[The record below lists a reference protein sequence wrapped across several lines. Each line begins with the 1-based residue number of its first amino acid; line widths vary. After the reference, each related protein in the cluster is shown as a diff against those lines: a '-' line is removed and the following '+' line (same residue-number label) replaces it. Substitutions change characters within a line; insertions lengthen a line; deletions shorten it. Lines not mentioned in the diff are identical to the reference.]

1 MKSSGGLKS
10 QISLPGRNV
19 LPRDLRTN
27 SEIEIYYGKPGI
39 FYLDKMLGSQN
50 VIVYP
55 EDIVQVFPDPS
66 LGIGAKITIYRAT
79 PVVVNDAGAR
89 KVYRTWAK
97 TVQEFLDEKAIEIG
111 NTDIVEPKQE
121 TFLSKNMEIR
131 ITRVSETTF
140 AEKIGLDFKKIKQ
153 DDPNLEKGK
162 TRIVQVGK
170 PGIKERI
177 YRIRRE
183 NGKEVSRVLVKEQ
196 VVVPPQDE
204 ITAYGT
210 KKVITV
216 RCKYND
222 WVLEAANK
230 YSIEPDD
237 LCRLM
242 MKESNGNPDSVGFWG
257 GSTYGLF
264 QYKIGFWDFASAKAG
279 FYGVSWRD
287 PRAQIFT
294 TAWAL
299 ANGYRKRW
307 P

>member
-1 MKSSGGLKS
+1 M
-10 QISLPGRNV
+10 
-19 LPRDLRTN
+19 
-27 SEIEIYYGKPGI
+27 EIYYGKPGI
-39 FYLDKMLGSQN
+39 FYLDKMLKLQN

-196 VVVPPQDE
+196 IVRPPQDE

-210 KKVITV
+210 KVVYLKTGVASYMKGYSGLVAAFNGVPNGTKILVVNLNNGKSVVVTRFSSGPFVPGRVI
-216 RCKYND
+216 D
-222 WVLEAANK
+222 LSLEAYNLIK
-230 YSIEPDD
+230 DP
-237 LCRLM
+237 
-242 MKESNGNPDSVGFWG
+242 KDSGLIKNVG
-257 GSTYGLF
+257 
-264 QYKIGFWDFASAKAG
+264 
-279 FYGVSWRD
+279 V
-287 PRAQIFT
+287 
-294 TAWAL
+294 AL
-299 ANGYRKRW
+299 AQ
-307 P
+307 